1 MSNIIPYLTF
11 ADPHPDFTQALAHAY
26 VDAGIQTIELGL
38 PFSDPIADGPVIQAS
53 HLRALKNN
61 PTLTLQHAF
70 KWCHDFKKQRPVHFI
85 LMVTATLIYFHG
97 IASFFKEASHAGIS
111 GLVIPDL
118 ILEDANPYLKYGKK
132 YNVSVNL
139 LVSPDIQASRL
150 QTSVKLTQGFIYLI
164 SSVGLTGERAVL
176 SDQLKTISQKIKDI
190 RNVPV
195 YLGFGIHTPEQ
206 VRFANTHMD
215 GAIIGS
221 HFVQWVSPFLNNTQ
235 QAVESLKKRIHEL
248 QG

>member
-11 ADPHPDFTQALAHAY
+11 ADPHPDFTQALVHAY
-26 VDAGIQTIELGL
+26 LDSGIQTIELGL
-38 PFSDPIADGPVIQAS
+38 PFSDPIADGPVIQES

-61 PTLTLQHAF
+61 PTLTLQDAF
-70 KWCHDFKKQRPVHFI
+70 QWCYQLKKERPVNFI
-85 LMVTATLIYFHG
+85 LMVTATLIYFYG
-97 IASFFKEASHAGIS
+97 IELFFKEAKRAGIA

-118 ILEDANPYLKYGKK
+118 ILEDANAYLKYGKQYK
-132 YNVSVNL
+132 VPVNL
-139 LVSPDIQASRL
+139 LVSPDIQPSRL

-190 RNVPV
+190 KEVPV

-206 VRFANTHMD
+206 VRFANRYMD

-235 QAVESLKKRIHEL
+235 KAAESIKKRIHEL